1 VLTDAELRDRL
12 VAEGSEHILRFD
24 WADVADRTA
33 AIYAELARDAAE
45 STI

>member
-1 VLTDAELRDRL
+1 MLTDAELRERL

-33 AIYAELARDAAE
+33 AVYAELVGDRRA
-45 STI
+45 